1 MARAQG
7 NRRLPCALV
16 QHHAKGAGR
25 SPFTQ
30 STPARALLACWLP
43 AKPAPTEDRNTAAG
57 TISVLTLKYR
67 ILRYEH
73 GVRNPILDVV
83 HPEVELTY

>member
-1 MARAQG
+1 M
-7 NRRLPCALV
+7 
-16 QHHAKGAGR
+16 
-25 SPFTQ
+25 Q
-30 STPARALLACWLP
+30 STRAWLAAMLDPPAA
-43 AKPAPTEDRNTAAG
+43 TEDRNTAAG

-73 GVRNPILDVV
+73 GVRKPILDVV